1 MIMLKNIRGSE
12 NENTLGRG
20 HGEGGHDD
28 TGFSSPRRRSEVV
41 PRCPRSGPS
50 FPIWTPDT
58 LESVE
63 ATNRLARPLVLVV
76 FPPSVP
82 DLRPWGI
89 VNILFEKTTAT
100 ALGVSV
106 KERWISAFDPRSSE
120 FLSFCLSA
128 LCILAHTR
136 LLPSPFSSCSIPG
149 VDMES

>member
-1 MIMLKNIRGSE
+1 MRIRLDVAMVKVGTM
-12 NENTLGRG
+12 TLAFRVRDGGRRLFHAARGPVPPSQSG
-20 HGEGGHDD
+20 HRILLIIG
-28 TGFSSPRRRSEVV
+28 
-41 PRCPRSGPS
+41 CQ
-50 FPIWTPDT
+50 
-58 LESVE
+58 
-63 ATNRLARPLVLVV
+63 RPLVLVV